1 MYFQRNFRLLTYGP
15 EMNNILAKPIE
26 EAEWHEIP
34 SLFAYMKEVMRKAD
48 GMGLTAPQIG
58 CFKKFMLIEMP
69 NRSVAGLLNPEVIR
83 LYGQEI
89 RGLEWCSNVPPP
101 GNECIVPRMEIVDVE
116 ASLAG
121 APGVRRKFTFH
132 GSLARIVQH
141 EIDHLNGTFFV
152 DRIAGVGRKKA
163 ILEKFNNW
171 KSMRRAQIR
180 RNEENG
186 NVNTGSFAAS
196 RGQSRMS

>member
-26 EAEWHEIP
+26 EAEWTEIP

-58 CFKKFMLIEMP
+58 CFKKFMLVEMP
-69 NRSVAGLLNPEVIR
+69 NRHVAGFLNPEIIR

-101 GNECIVPRMEIVDVE
+101 GNECVVPRMGMVDIE
-116 ASLAG
+116 ASLVSS
-121 APGVRRKFTFH
+121 PGERKKFTFS
-132 GSLARIVQH
+132 GSLARIIQH

-152 DRIAGVGRKKA
+152 DRITGLGRKKK
-163 ILEKFNNW
+163 ILEKFNGW
-171 KSMRRAQIR
+171 KAQRRAQIR
-180 RNEENG
+180 MMEESRN
-186 NVNTGSFAAS
+186 VDTGLVAAS
-196 RGQSRMS
+196 RGQFRMP